1 MRVIMPRF
9 SHRLALKIVLPFAA
23 LTLAIGAVGTLT
35 ATGELSSR
43 SQGAFDAQLVHDG
56 IVAQSMVKTGDSE
69 RRAILRLLTNGPGL
83 SQNWDQTAAL
93 QTWLERALTIHPNV
107 IVEVVDTSGREI
119 VGVVGHGALADTVT
133 RSHDLSTWPGLSYML
148 SGGATTI
155 DLVAS
160 APQPAIF
167 AGQPV
172 RNAADGLIGAVLV
185 GDYLDDRAGT
195 IKASLPH
202 DDITFYDV
210 NGQVLATSLP
220 IPPSQFA
227 TLALDGNTRGRISPT
242 SVVELPRVAGGP
254 STEILSPWTAR
265 TTNLGY
271 VGTVGS
277 TTGLL
282 ADTNQLRIILVTLFL
297 AGVLFTLA
305 IGIWLARR
313 ITRPVHRLVEAT
325 RLVSAGDL
333 EHQAPVTTHD
343 EIGELT
349 DSFNQMTRSLKE
361 KSASLRTTMTQLQDT
376 YLMTIEALASAVEA
390 RDPYTHGHTR
400 RVEEYAVI
408 MAEALGCGEAEINA
422 LRRACVLH
430 DIGKIGIEDA
440 ILRKQA
446 RLEPDESMR
455 MQKHPVIGV
464 DMLKGIDFL
473 DTVLPLIRHHHE
485 RWDGNGYPDEL
496 RADEIPL
503 GARILAVADAVDA
516 MTSDRPYRAAR
527 TFEYA
532 KTEILK
538 GSATHFDPEVVTA
551 FIKSQRAIEDLLR
564 NAAGEEMHHHP
575 DSDDLG
581 GWRMHVVGR

>member
-1 MRVIMPRF
+1 MPRF

-43 SQGAFDAQLVHDG
+43 SQEAFDTQLVHDG
-56 IVAQSMVKTGDSE
+56 FVTQSMVKNGDTD
-69 RRAILRLLTNGPGL
+69 RRATLRLLTGGPGL
-83 SQNWDQTAAL
+83 IQNWDKTSAL
-93 QTWLERALTIHPNV
+93 QAWLERALTIHPNV

-119 VGVVGHGALADTVT
+119 VGVVGHGAMADTVSQ
-133 RSHDLSTWPGLSYML
+133 SHDLSGWPGLSYML
-148 SGGATTI
+148 SGGTSTV

-167 AGQPV
+167 TGQPL
-172 RNAADGLIGAVLV
+172 RNSAGGLIGAILV
-185 GDYLDDRAGT
+185 GDYLDERASA
-195 IKASLPH
+195 IKASLRD

-210 NGQVLATSLP
+210 NGQVLSTSLSISP
-220 IPPSQFA
+220 GQWS
-227 TLALDGNTRGRISPT
+227 TLALDGSTRGRVSPT
-242 SVVELPRVAGGP
+242 SVVELSRTVGGP
-254 STEILSPWTAR
+254 GMEMVSPWSTG

-271 VGTVGS
+271 IGTIGS
-277 TTGLL
+277 TAGLV

-333 EHQAPVTTHD
+333 EHQALVTTHD

-349 DSFNQMTRSLKE
+349 DSFNQMTRSLRE

-376 YLMTIEALASAVEA
+376 YLMTIEALAAAVEA

-400 RVEEYAVI
+400 RVEEYATI
-408 MAEALGCGEAEINA
+408 MATAVGCTEAEIGA

-446 RLEPDESMR
+446 RLEPEEAIR

-473 DTVLPLIRHHHE
+473 DPVLPLIRHHHE

-551 FIKSQRAIEDLLR
+551 FIKSQRAIEELLR
-564 NAAGEEMHHHP
+564 ATAGDEMHHHP

>member
-9 SHRLALKIVLPFAA
+9 GHRLALKIVLPFAA

-43 SQGAFDAQLVHDG
+43 SQQAFDNQLIHDG
-56 IVAQSMVKTGDSE
+56 FVAQSMVKAGDTE
-69 RRAILRLLTNGPGL
+69 RRGILRLLTGGPGL
-83 SQNWDQTAAL
+83 AQNWDKTAAL
-93 QTWLERALTIHPNV
+93 QAWLERALTIHPNV

-119 VGVVGHGALADTVT
+119 VGVVGHGAVADTVT
-133 RSHDLSTWPGLSYML
+133 QTRDLSGWPGLSYML
-148 SGGATTI
+148 SGGTTTV

-160 APQPAIF
+160 TPQPAILT
-167 AGQPV
+167 GQPV
-172 RNAADGLIGAVLV
+172 RNATGGLIGAILV
-185 GDYLDDRAGT
+185 GEYLDDRASVV
-195 IKASLPH
+195 KATLH

-210 NGQVLATSLP
+210 NGQVLTTSLS
-220 IPPSQFA
+220 IPPGQWSA
-227 TLALDGNTRGRISPT
+227 LALDSGTRGRVSPT
-242 SVVELPRVAGGP
+242 SVVELSRTTGGP
-254 STEILSPWTAR
+254 GMEIVSPWSLRTA
-265 TTNLGY
+265 NLGY
-271 VGTVGS
+271 VGTVAS
-277 TTGLL
+277 SAGLL

-376 YLMTIEALASAVEA
+376 YLMTIEALAAAVEA

-400 RVEEYAVI
+400 RVEEYATI
-408 MAEALGCGEAEINA
+408 MAQALGATEAEISA

-430 DIGKIGIEDA
+430 DIGKIGIEDS

-446 RLEPDESMR
+446 RLEPDEAMR

-473 DTVLPLIRHHHE
+473 DPVLPLIRHHHE

-564 NAAGEEMHHHP
+564 ATAEDDMHHHP
-575 DSDDLG
+575 DSDDVG

>member
-43 SQGAFDAQLVHDG
+43 SQGAFDTQLVHDG
-56 IVAQSMVKTGDSE
+56 FVTQSMVKTGDTE
-69 RRAILRLLTNGPGL
+69 RRSILRLLSGGTGL
-83 SQNWDQTAAL
+83 SQNWDKTQAL
-93 QTWLERALTIHPNV
+93 QAWLEKALTIHPNV

-133 RSHDLSTWPGLSYML
+133 QSHDLSGWPGLSYML
-148 SGGATTI
+148 SGGTTAI

-160 APQPAIF
+160 APQAAIF
-167 AGQPV
+167 TGQPV
-172 RNAADGLIGAVLV
+172 RNSNGALIGAILV
-185 GDYLDDRAGT
+185 GDYLDDRAGA

-210 NGQVLATSLP
+210 NGQVLATSLS
-220 IPPSQFA
+220 IPPGQWP
-227 TLALDGNTRGRISPT
+227 TLALDGSTRGRVSPT
-242 SVVELPRVAGGP
+242 SVVELSRVAGGP
-254 STEILSPWTAR
+254 GTEIVSPWTVR
-265 TTNLGY
+265 TANLGY

-277 TTGLL
+277 TAGLL
-282 ADTNQLRIILVTLFL
+282 ADTTQLRIILVTLFL

-333 EHQAPVTTHD
+333 DHQAPVTTHD

-349 DSFNQMTRSLKE
+349 ESFNQMTRSLKE

-376 YLMTIEALASAVEA
+376 YLMTIEALAAAVEA

-408 MAEALGCGEAEINA
+408 MARALGCTEPEIHA
-422 LRRACVLH
+422 LQRACVLH

-446 RLEPDESMR
+446 RLEPDEAMR

-473 DTVLPLIRHHHE
+473 DPVLPLIRHHHE

-551 FIKSQRAIEDLLR
+551 FIKSQRDIEDLLR
-564 NAAGEEMHHHP
+564 ASAGEDMHHHP

>member
-35 ATGELSSR
+35 ATGELNAR
-43 SQGAFDAQLVHDG
+43 SQEAFDNQLVHDG
-56 IVAQSMVKTGDSE
+56 FVTQSMVQAGDND
-69 RRAILRLLTNGPGL
+69 RQAILHLLAAGPGL
-83 SQNWDQTAAL
+83 SQNWGKTASLTA
-93 QTWLERALTIHPNV
+93 WLERALTIHPNG
-107 IVEVVDTSGREI
+107 IVEAIDTSGHEI
-119 VGVVGHGALADTVT
+119 VGVVGRGALADTVT
-133 RSHDLSTWPGLSYML
+133 QDHDLSSWPGVTNVL
-148 SGGATTI
+148 SGGVSSLDI
-155 DLVAS
+155 VAS
-160 APQPAIF
+160 APRPAVF

-172 RNAADGLIGAVLV
+172 HSATGTLLGAILV
-185 GDYLDDRAGT
+185 GDYLDDRAAA
-195 IKASLPH
+195 IKASLR

-210 NGQVLATSLP
+210 NGQVLGTSSSLP
-220 IPPSQFA
+220 PAQWP
-227 TLALDGNTRGRISPT
+227 TLALDSSTRSRVTPT
-242 SVVELPRVAGGP
+242 SVVELSRTAAGPG
-254 STEILSPWTAR
+254 TEILSPWTLHGA
-265 TTNLGY
+265 NLGY
-271 VGTVGS
+271 VGTTAS
-277 TTGLL
+277 SAGLL

-297 AGVLFTLA
+297 AGVLLTLA

-333 EHQAPVTTHD
+333 EHQAPVTTKD

-349 DSFNQMTRSLKE
+349 DSFNQMTRSLRD
-361 KSASLRTTMTQLQDT
+361 KSASLKVTLMQLQDT
-376 YLMTIEALASAVEA
+376 YLMTIEALAAAVEA
-390 RDPYTHGHTR
+390 RDPYTHGHTQ

-408 MAEALGCGEAEINA
+408 MARALGCDEAEVSA
-422 LRRACVLH
+422 VRRASVLH

-440 ILRKQA
+440 ILRKQG
-446 RLEPDESMR
+446 RLEPEEELR
-455 MQKHPVIGV
+455 MQRHPVIGV

-473 DTVLPLIRHHHE
+473 DPVLALIRNHHE
-485 RWDGNGYPDEL
+485 RWDGNGYPDQL
-496 RADEIPL
+496 REDEIPL
-503 GARILAVADAVDA
+503 GARILAVADALDA

-564 NAAGEEMHHHP
+564 EAAEEELEEHP
-575 DSDDLG
+575 DPDDLG
-581 GWRMHVVGR
+581 GWRLHVAGR

>member
-56 IVAQSMVKTGDSE
+56 IVAESMVKTGDSE
-69 RRAILRLLTNGPGL
+69 RRAILRLLTGGPGL
-83 SQNWDQTAAL
+83 SQNWDKTAAL
-93 QTWLERALTIHPNV
+93 QAWLERALTIHPNV

-133 RSHDLSTWPGLSYML
+133 RSRDLSSWPGLSNML
-148 SGGATTI
+148 SGGSTTI

-172 RNAADGLIGAVLV
+172 RNAADGLIGAILI
-185 GDYLDDRAGT
+185 GDYLDDRAAT

-210 NGQVLATSLP
+210 NGQVLATSSP
-220 IPPSQFA
+220 IPPGQWP
-227 TLALDGNTRGRISPT
+227 TLALDGNTRDRISPT

-254 STEILSPWTAR
+254 GTEILSPWTVR

-277 TTGLL
+277 TAGLL

-333 EHQAPVTTHD
+333 EHQASVTTHD

-376 YLMTIEALASAVEA
+376 YLMTIEALAAAVEA

-400 RVEEYAVI
+400 RVEDYALI
-408 MAEALGCGEAEINA
+408 MANALGCSEVEINA
-422 LRRACVLH
+422 LRRASVLH

-446 RLEPDESMR
+446 RLEPDEALR

-473 DTVLPLIRHHHE
+473 DPVLPLIRHHHE

-564 NAAGEEMHHHP
+564 AAAGEEMHHHP
-575 DSDDLG
+575 DSDDIG